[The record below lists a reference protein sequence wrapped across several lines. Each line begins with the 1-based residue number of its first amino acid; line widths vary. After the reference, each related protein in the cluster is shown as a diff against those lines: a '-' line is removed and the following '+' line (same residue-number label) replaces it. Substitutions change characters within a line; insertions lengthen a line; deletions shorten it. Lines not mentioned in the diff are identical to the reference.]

1 MSNES
6 KKCGCGNHGEEK
18 IEDGC
23 NCGHDHDHDHEEC
36 GCGCGEEEDA
46 LVIDLEDADGNIITC
61 PVVDEFEFEE
71 KNYVLAKSPEDD
83 SVYMFR
89 VEGEE
94 GQELIVPEEEE
105 FDRVAEYYNNELV
118 EE

>member
-1 MSNES
+1 MSNEA

-18 IEDGC
+18 LEDGC
-23 NCGHDHDHDHEEC
+23 NCGHDHDHEDEGC

-61 PVVDEFEFEE
+61 PVVDEFQFEE